1 LVEVVMRK
9 SVVLKTSGNEWNGIP
24 TPNKEEG
31 YTKQFE
37 LSEHLPARTSTLDL
51 PVSLQTFD

>member
-1 LVEVVMRK
+1 MRK